1 MLPSAIDDLIRVV
14 ERTNVE
20 EIKERPRKRAAS
32 IAASQAL
39 GVVSVPNLP
48 RNAAPPSPERG
59 RKRNKSDET
68 NNRRSQPRL
77 SRPAAAV
84 KEAVAEQ
91 LRDAVSEGDVV
102 RRDSIEVQSRNADLT
117 IVQRSLRATKAAQT
131 CQAVKVSAVFDP
143 LNQTDYDD
151 TKAGRRKFSI

>member
-1 MLPSAIDDLIRVV
+1 
-14 ERTNVE
+14 
-20 EIKERPRKRAAS
+20 
-32 IAASQAL
+32 
-39 GVVSVPNLP
+39 
-48 RNAAPPSPERG
+48 
-59 RKRNKSDET
+59 
-68 NNRRSQPRL
+68 
-77 SRPAAAV
+77 
-84 KEAVAEQ
+84 
-91 LRDAVSEGDVV
+91 VV